1 MKLPLRNSVWHNSA
15 RRENSAV
22 YRLEVGLS
30 MTTAHLRSALLA
42 GILAISCRQQ
52 TQKPVKSDQPQVKE
66 VTVTEKGF
74 EPDRI
79 EVAPGQQVLLRIT
92 RKVQETC
99 ADAVDVQGDPVRHM
113 LPVGKAVDVKLTAP
127 QSGEIAFACPMKM
140 VHGAIVVVQ

>member
-1 MKLPLRNSVWHNSA
+1 
-15 RRENSAV
+15 
-22 YRLEVGLS
+22 

-42 GILAISCRQQ
+42 GVLAISCKQQ
-52 TQKPVKSDQPQVKE
+52 AQKPAKSDGPQVKE
-66 VTVTEKGF
+66 VTVTQKGF

-92 RKVQETC
+92 RKAQETC

-113 LPVGKAVDVKLTAP
+113 LPLDKAVDVKLTAP

-140 VHGAIVVVQ
+140 VQGAIAVVK